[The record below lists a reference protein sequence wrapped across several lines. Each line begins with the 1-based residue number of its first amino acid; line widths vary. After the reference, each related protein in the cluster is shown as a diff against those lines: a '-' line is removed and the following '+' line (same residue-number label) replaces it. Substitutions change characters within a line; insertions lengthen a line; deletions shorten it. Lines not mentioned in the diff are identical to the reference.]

1 MNEQIVLIYFVMCN
15 RELNPWLALQSVIS
29 LAGTAAQWGICASEK
44 QQYVQHVHEDVV

>member
-1 MNEQIVLIYFVMCN
+1 MNEQVVLIYFVTCN
-15 RELNPWLALQSVIS
+15 RKLNYLIRITAIS